1 MYLRLKDKTEKQQ
14 KFEITVL
21 PSEEGTPEE
30 VRKEGNA
37 ELVRDVERQI
47 RKYKESIRMGD
58 SELYDAL
65 FKYDLLLSEDAF
77 IIQEV
82 QGKLTPP

>member
-1 MYLRLKDKTEKQQ
+1 M
-14 KFEITVL
+14 L
-21 PSEEGTPEE
+21 PSEKGTPEE

-58 SELYDAL
+58 NELYDAL